1 MPFETWSDRRN
12 DRAQGALFFAESSLP
27 KSEGHPFYVRLN
39 QLLDTIDFD
48 AKVEAKCEKF
58 YADGSKGGRPGIA
71 PGVYLRMHLIGFFE
85 GIDSERGIAWRVRDS
100 LSLREFLGYGLADAT
115 PDHSTLSVVRNR
127 LDLEAHRWA
136 FDLVLATLIKA
147 GIVKGRDVGIDAT
160 TLEANAAMRS
170 IVRRDTHEGY
180 EDYLNE
186 LIRTE
191 DGIDEPTR
199 KDRAKKDRKRP
210 KKGSNKEWKHPHD
223 PDARIAKMKDGS
235 THMAHKAEHVVDL
248 EGDGAIVG
256 LSLHHADQGDTTTGL
271 QSLDDAFDRLSTAIE
286 DIEQQEL
293 PSNLMRSVTE
303 DAGYHSDGV
312 LEELKHKGVTAF
324 ISEPD
329 RKGGRKWAGKK
340 DGESKKRR
348 LYNNRRRCKS
358 ERGRLLHRKRVE
370 LNERSNAG
378 MYETGG
384 MRRTHLKTHAK
395 ILKRLI
401 VHAAGFNLSILMR
414 RMFGVGKPRVM
425 QGEDGGRVGLL
436 ACLHGLVAA
445 LVAIY
450 AATTASCNREQ
461 VAETDCEGFR
471 LAAA

>member
-1 MPFETWSDRRN
+1 MPVETGSDRRK
-12 DRAQGALFFAESSLP
+12 DRAQGALFLPQSSLP
-27 KSEGHPFYVRLN
+27 QSEGHPFYVRLN

-48 AKVEAKCEKF
+48 AQVEAKCEKF
-58 YADGSKGGRPGIA
+58 YADGSQGGRPGIA

-115 PDHSTLSVVRNR
+115 PDHSTLSRVRNR

-170 IVRRDTHEGY
+170 IVRRDTNQGY
-180 EDYLNE
+180 EEYLNE

-235 THMAHKAEHVVDL
+235 THLAHKAEHVVDL

-271 QSLDDAFDRLSTAIE
+271 KSLDDAFDRLSTAIE

-293 PSNLMRSVTE
+293 SGNLLRSVTE

-312 LEELKHKGVTAF
+312 LEDLEGKGITAF

-329 RKGGRKWAGKK
+329 RQNGRKW
-340 DGESKKRR
+340 KRAR
-348 LYNNRRRCKS
+348 VNAFSPRSQRSWSGSGSRRS
-358 ERGRLLHRKRVE
+358 
-370 LNERSNAG
+370 
-378 MYETGG
+378 
-384 MRRTHLKTHAK
+384 
-395 ILKRLI
+395 
-401 VHAAGFNLSILMR
+401 
-414 RMFGVGKPRVM
+414 
-425 QGEDGGRVGLL
+425 
-436 ACLHGLVAA
+436 AC
-445 LVAIY
+445 
-450 AATTASCNREQ
+450 TASGG
-461 VAETDCEGFR
+461 V
-471 LAAA
+471 